1 MQVSRQVCRGLLA
14 NIIFTGQM
22 FSAGGKRNNKYAG
35 TPHFHDWSV
44 ASTKSTAL
52 FRVCTHILPAWSVAE
67 GHPGS
72 MQKCVCVCVCVCV
85 CGCVSGT
92 YGQTPTGLSL
102 NSKNASSSR
111 KHSYGASARSDE
123 PFWYLQ
129 LPTQFSG
136 RPCKKGEASIVEI
149 HRVDFGFQC
158 PCLRTNALGKCTSL
172 F

>member
-1 MQVSRQVCRGLLA
+1 MVNSIRAQAVASADREAWGRVAGLPTGMPA

-72 MQKCVCVCVCVCV
+72 MQKCVCVCVCI
-85 CGCVSGT
+85 GDIWPDPNWP
-92 YGQTPTGLSL
+92 QP
-102 NSKNASSSR
+102 
-111 KHSYGASARSDE
+111 
-123 PFWYLQ
+123 
-129 LPTQFSG
+129 
-136 RPCKKGEASIVEI
+136 
-149 HRVDFGFQC
+149 
-158 PCLRTNALGKCTSL
+158 
-172 F
+172 

>member
-72 MQKCVCVCVCVCV
+72 MQKCVCVCRGHMARPQLASALIQKMPPPPGSTPMVPQLEVMNPF
-85 CGCVSGT
+85 GT
-92 YGQTPTGLSL
+92 YSFPPSFLGGLA
-102 NSKNASSSR
+102 K
-111 KHSYGASARSDE
+111 
-123 PFWYLQ
+123 
-129 LPTQFSG
+129 
-136 RPCKKGEASIVEI
+136 
-149 HRVDFGFQC
+149 RVKQ
-158 PCLRTNALGKCTSL
+158 A
-172 F
+172 